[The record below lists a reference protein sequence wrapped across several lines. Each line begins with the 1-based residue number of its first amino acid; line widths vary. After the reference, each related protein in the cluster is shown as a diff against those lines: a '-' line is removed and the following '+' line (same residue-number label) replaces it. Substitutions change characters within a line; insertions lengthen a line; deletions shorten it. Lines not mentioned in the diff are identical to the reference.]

1 VVEDDARM
9 QLASTL
15 GAGTLNQHAAREQET
30 DAALLERIAAED
42 RHAVAELYARHQRP
56 LFRYL
61 WQLTSDHGLAE
72 EILQDTIVAVW
83 QSAGAFEGRSA
94 VRTWLFAIARR
105 QAHNVLRR
113 RGLPLATEDGLQAL
127 EDSDPG
133 PEEHVLRQSDAE
145 DVQRALAR
153 LPLIHR
159 EVIVL
164 NFVNALRYDEIA
176 TVLGVP
182 EGTVKSRL
190 SNAKRGLRRL
200 LHDEHVTGD
209 VTPHSIAEGEQR

>member
-1 VVEDDARM
+1 M
-9 QLASTL
+9 QLAATL
-15 GAGTLNQHAAREQET
+15 GARTLNEHAARQQET
-30 DAALLERIAAED
+30 DAALLERIARED
-42 RHAVAELYARHQRP
+42 RRAVAELYARHQRP

-61 WQLTSDHGLAE
+61 CQLTPDHGLAE

-83 QSAGAFEGRSA
+83 QGAAGFEGRSS

-113 RGLPLATEDGLQAL
+113 RGQPSGDEDGLGAL

-133 PEEHVLRQSDAE
+133 PEELVLRQSDAE
-145 DVQRALAR
+145 DLQRAIAG

-159 EVIVL
+159 EVLVL
-164 NFVNALRYDEIA
+164 NFVNGLRYDEMA
-176 TVLGVP
+176 AVLGVP

-190 SNAKRGLRRL
+190 SNAKRALRRL
-200 LHDEHVTGD
+200 IREAHPGGGSAARSTV
-209 VTPHSIAEGEQR
+209 EGAQG

>member
-1 VVEDDARM
+1 M
-9 QLASTL
+9 QLAATL
-15 GAGTLNQHAAREQET
+15 GARPLNQHAASEQ
-30 DAALLERIAAED
+30 DSDSALIERIASKD
-42 RHAVAELYARHQRP
+42 RRAVAELYARHQRR

-61 WQLTSDHGLAE
+61 CHLTSDHGLAE

-83 QSAGAFEGRSA
+83 QGAAGFEGRSA

-113 RGLPLATEDGLQAL
+113 RGQPLPDEDALYAL

-133 PEEHVLRQSDAE
+133 PEERALRQSDAE
-145 DVQRALAR
+145 QLKRAISR
-153 LPLIHR
+153 LTVIHR
-159 EVIVL
+159 EVLVL
-164 NFVNALRYDEIA
+164 NFVDGLRYDEIA

-190 SNAKRGLRRL
+190 SNAKRALRRL
-200 LHDEHVTGD
+200 MQQEDRAGHAVA
-209 VTPHSIAEGEQR
+209 HSPVEGAQR